1 MVPRNRG
8 PISSGFGGHSRLL
21 PLRIAARV
29 LASCRNRSKQFVMHF
44 AIQIAT
50 IKGDQPCP
58 S

>member
-8 PISSGFGGHSRLL
+8 PIPSGFGGHSRLL
-21 PLRIAARV
+21 PLQTAARV
-29 LASCRNRSKQFVMHF
+29 LAAYRNRSKQFVMHF

-50 IKGDQPCP
+50 TKGDQPCP